1 MLSHST
7 AEMVE
12 VLVSVANIAIAA
24 IAAIA
29 EIAVPLPQQLCL
41 FLLVTFLD
49 KRIFVPLTISIISA

>member
-12 VLVSVANIAIAA
+12 VLVSVANVA

-29 EIAVPLPQQLCL
+29 EIAAQLPQQLCL